1 MLRLLIYLRHCH
13 NIRPFHPQQPHR
25 RQRRRSRS
33 EDECRLRPHQAQS
46 PPVRRQDKITASS
59 VQKIELAKGLRCKDM
74 SEVKAT
80 VSLPVALAQ
89 QVQEQIQAGWFPD
102 LDSLVVEALRRY
114 LESHRDELMEHFIR
128 RDLEWG
134 LQGDD

>member
-1 MLRLLIYLRHCH
+1 MINAYASHLFKALPDLSVPPSSPTAASAAAPKM
-13 NIRPFHPQQPHR
+13 NFA
-25 RQRRRSRS
+25 SA
-33 EDECRLRPHQAQS
+33 PHQAQRA
-46 PPVRRQDKITASS
+46 PATRLEMIAASS
-59 VQKIELAKGLRCKDM
+59 EQKIELAKGLRCKDM

-102 LDSLVVEALRRY
+102 LDCLVVEALRRY